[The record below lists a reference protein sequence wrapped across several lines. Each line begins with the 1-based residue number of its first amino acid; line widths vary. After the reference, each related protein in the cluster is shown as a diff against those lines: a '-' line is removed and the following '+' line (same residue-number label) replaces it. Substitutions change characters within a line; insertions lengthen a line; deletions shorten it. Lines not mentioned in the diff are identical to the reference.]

1 MVDKPPPERRER
13 SRDDVLESRPK
24 ARLPD
29 IGWSDPLT
37 TLPKE
42 AEGDG
47 EQGERVRS
55 KIGLQDEVVGVVP
68 SDEEKVPMV
77 QDHGKKTRSDVMERY
92 GLWVIAD
99 LWVMGC
105 KSLPTNL
112 VDQKIYG
119 V

>member
-68 SDEEKVPMV
+68 NDEEKVPTV
-77 QDHGKKTRSDVMERY
+77 QDRGKKTRSD
-92 GLWVIAD
+92 GI
-99 LWVMGC
+99 C
-105 KSLPTNL
+105 HSS
-112 VDQKIYG
+112 
-119 V
+119 